1 MDACLLRKEDNID
14 GQPMNHEVADPADVE
29 NNGWKFGWKFEG
41 EEHPI
46 PEWPNYKVSNCF
58 TEQRCVVAS
67 IVFIIS

>member
-14 GQPMNHEVADPADVE
+14 GQPMNHEVADPVDVE

-46 PEWPNYKVSNCF
+46 PEWPNYKVS
-58 TEQRCVVAS
+58 T
-67 IVFIIS
+67 